1 MNLTLEQVAILTSQ
15 AIKLGCSNRQKNDIA
30 FTCKLSANLEQLW
43 GKKSFYLKKSEKV
56 KLNQVS
62 IG

>member
-30 FTCKLSANLEQLW
+30 FTCKLSA
-43 GKKSFYLKKSEKV
+43 KSFYLKKSEKV